1 MEKKMID
8 YGYMQKGGYKINKNT
23 PELSH
28 PYGSSGKRLKTAYMK
43 RGGINIK
50 PENKGKFTAS
60 AKKAGMSVQGYA
72 NKIMANKEKYSST
85 LVKRANFAKNAAK
98 WKK

>member
-1 MEKKMID
+1 MKNNLLESERLEKKD
-8 YGYMQKGGYKINKNT
+8 STLYSNSK
-23 PELSH
+23 
-28 PYGSSGKRLKTAYMK
+28 LKTAYMK

-72 NKIMANKEKYSST
+72 SKIMANKEKYSPT

-98 WKK
+98 WKKK